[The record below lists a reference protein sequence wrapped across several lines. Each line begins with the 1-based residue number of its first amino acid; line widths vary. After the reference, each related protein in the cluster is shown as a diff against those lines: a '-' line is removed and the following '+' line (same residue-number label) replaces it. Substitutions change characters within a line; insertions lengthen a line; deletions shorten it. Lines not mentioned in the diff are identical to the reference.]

1 MWSRD
6 IIIMGNAQTHT
17 MTAIMS
23 QATRLPATSHVQ
35 ITMSA
40 TMMTVMEARPAVW
53 VMSSEARTH
62 LTMKGRSQKNAG
74 VSSKLETRKMLGRIL
89 KARLLIVGNN
99 VAGRV
104 EKHITLVATKEQ
116 LDCADF

>member
-1 MWSRD
+1 VE
-6 IIIMGNAQTHT
+6 GNN
-17 MTAIMS
+17 
-23 QATRLPATSHVQ
+23 
-35 ITMSA
+35 
-40 TMMTVMEARPAVW
+40 
-53 VMSSEARTH
+53 
-62 LTMKGRSQKNAG
+62 QKNAG

-116 LDCADF
+116 LDCADQLSWHALPESGLATQLLPPNIETTLRLNFR